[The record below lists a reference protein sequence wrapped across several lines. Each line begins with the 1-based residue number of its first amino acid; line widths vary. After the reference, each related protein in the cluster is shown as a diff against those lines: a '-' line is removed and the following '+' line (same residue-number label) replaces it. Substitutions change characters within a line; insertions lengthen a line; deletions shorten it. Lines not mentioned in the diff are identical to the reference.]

1 MDGEIKVSIC
11 CITYNHEKY
20 IRQCLDGFVM
30 QKTNFKFEVIIHDDA
45 SIDGTADIVREYE
58 KKYPD
63 IIKPIYQTE
72 NQYSTA
78 KGILKRFVYPRTR
91 GTYIAMCEGDDY
103 WTDEYKLQKQVDF
116 MEANPDYTICFHNV
130 KRIFETGIKEDD
142 IFPTQK
148 MIDAGFTFEN
158 LLKYNFIQTNS
169 VMYRWNAIDD
179 VTAKLP
185 SNILPFDWYLHL
197 MFAKEGK
204 IKFLEDIMSV
214 YRVNANG
221 VWYDSFKDKQAF
233 YLKNCFKLM
242 NFYDKV
248 FQTIANKKYAYYKI
262 WIYNYNLIKGYLS
275 PVKYIKQNFY
285 FSFKYTLKKWIYFF
299 NIIRLIL
306 RIN

>member
-1 MDGEIKVSIC
+1 MKKVILVSIHC
-11 CITYNHEKY
+11 MTYNHINY

-30 QKTNFKFEVIIHDDA
+30 QKTNFRFVAYIGDDC
-45 SIDGTADIVREYE
+45 STDGTDEIIREYE
-58 KKYPD
+58 RKYPN
-63 IIKPIYQTE
+63 IIKGIYHSKNIGCTK
-72 NQYSTA
+72 NFFDISNMFKSKYVA
-78 KGILKRFVYPRTR
+78 I
-91 GTYIAMCEGDDY
+91 CEGDDY

-179 VTAKLP
+179 VGAKFP
-185 SNILPFDWYLHL
+185 SDILPGDWYLHL

-204 IKFLEDIMSV
+204 IKFLEDTMSV

-221 VWYDSFKDKQAF
+221 VWYDSFKDKQTF

-285 FSFKYTLKKWIYFF
+285 FSFKYTLKKWIYLF

-306 RIN
+306 LIN